1 MEFLSSLTL
10 FNSDV
15 PFLLEKRI
23 TLLQAIEVAGSI
35 SKAAKMVPMSYKAAW
50 DAIDSINN
58 LCPHAVVSKET
69 GGVGGG
75 GAKITPYGRNLINTY
90 TLLQKEHKKF
100 LQSVSDNTDF
110 DKGTLKSLQRFSM
123 NISARNKIHG
133 KIELI
138 ESGKVNAQVYVKL
151 KSGYTIVSVI
161 TNSAVKE
168 LELKIDDE
176 VSAIFKSSSVILS
189 TDNALSISARNKFR
203 GKIDSIYTGEVSSEV
218 VVDIGNDDK
227 LVSVITSSS
236 VNFLELKEGTD
247 VSLIIKSSDIM
258 IGK

>member
-1 MEFLSSLTL
+1 MEFTSSLTL

-23 TLLQAIEVAGSI
+23 ALLQAIEASGSI

-50 DAIDSINN
+50 DAIDAINN
-58 LCPHAVVSKET
+58 LCPHAVVSRET
-69 GGVGGG
+69 GGKGGG
-75 GAKITPYGRNLINTY
+75 GTKITPYGHNLINTY
-90 TLLQKEHKKF
+90 LLLQKEHKKF
-100 LQSVSDNTDF
+100 LESLSKNTDF
-110 DKGTLKSLQRFSM
+110 DKGTIKSLQRFSM

-168 LELKIDDE
+168 LELKLGDE

-189 TDNALSISARNKFR
+189 TDNALSISARNKFK
-203 GKIDSIYTGEVSSEV
+203 GIIDAVSFGEVNSEV

-227 LVSVITSSS
+227 LVAVITSSS
-236 VNFLELKEGTD
+236 VDALDLKKDKE
-247 VSLIIKSSDIM
+247 VSLIIKSSDVM